1 MNQSKFDTHSLTYIQ
16 KHIFYRYM
24 QKQLFYQF
32 SKVQVFIFVLKG
44 DAIYFDPLYTKYV
57 QQSFDIRNI
66 FTYFH
71 AISNLFNEVNIFF

>member
-1 MNQSKFDTHSLTYIQ
+1 MNQSKFDTHSHLHTETYFLPLHA
-16 KHIFYRYM
+16 KTAV
-24 QKQLFYQF
+24 L
-32 SKVQVFIFVLKG
+32 SVFKSSSFHFVLKG

-71 AISNLFNEVNIFF
+71 AISNPFNEVNIFF

>member
-1 MNQSKFDTHSLTYIQ
+1 MNQSKFDTHSHLHTETYFLLLHA
-16 KHIFYRYM
+16 KTAVLSVF
-24 QKQLFYQF
+24 
-32 SKVQVFIFVLKG
+32 KVQVFIFVLKG
-44 DAIYFDPLYTKYV
+44 DAVYFDPLYTKYV